1 MANKTLLVAQREYLE
16 NVRTKTFWIGILAF
30 PILIA
35 ISLGAG
41 FVLAKLKQTQAY
53 AVVDLG
59 AGPAEGAPTSGLAE
73 RIEKQARS
81 GDMAALARLLATDQD
96 LSGAMAEIAKDL
108 GDQLA
113 PLREKAGDDPA
124 ATPPDVPDDVRE
136 RLFERLQKLP
146 ADSLQRLMQEQQAMA
161 TAKRYQRRSLA
172 ELGLAGLPPAEQQQR
187 LGQMVQRGELYAY
200 FVVGAAPNERLD
212 DFRYVSNNFTD
223 NSLRD
228 WYGTAATKVVQR
240 LRIAEAK
247 IPTDL
252 AQRLREEVA
261 FHAEKADKDGKTSAV
276 TNADRGS
283 GFAPMAFM
291 YLLMITV
298 MTAAQML
305 LTNTVEEKSNR
316 IIEVLLSSV
325 SPAQLMQGKIWGIG
339 ATGLTLSASWAI
351 CAMLGMSL
359 AERMLPGV
367 DLSALA
373 AVKDPLYLASF
384 VGYFLLG
391 YLLYAAILVGVGS
404 VTNSLKEAQ
413 NLLTPVFMVLGIPLV
428 SMFFIVEE
436 PNGLVAKVLSYIPL
450 FTPFVMMNRASGP
463 PEVYEYVITTVL
475 LLTSVWFAFRFAG
488 KIFRVGVLM
497 TGNPPKLKEILGWLR
512 HS

>member
-41 FVLAKLKQTQAY
+41 FVLAKLKQTLAY

-59 AGPAEGAPTSGLAE
+59 NNPADGSAANGLAE

-81 GDMAALARLLATDQD
+81 GDMAALARLLAGDQE

-113 PLREKAGDDPA
+113 PLRGKSGDDPTV
-124 ATPPDVPDDVRE
+124 TPPEVPDDVRE

-146 ADSLQRLMQEQQAMA
+146 ADSLQRLIQEQKAMA

-172 ELGLAGLPPAEQQQR
+172 ELGLAELPPTEQQQR
-187 LGQMVQRGELYAY
+187 LGQMVQKGELFAY

-212 DFRYVSNNFTD
+212 DFSYVSNNFTD

-228 WYGTAATKVVQR
+228 WYGNAATKVVQR
-240 LRIAEAK
+240 LRLAEAK
-247 IPTDL
+247 IPAAV

-261 FHAEKADKDGKTSAV
+261 FRAEKVKDGIKSAV

-359 AERMLPGV
+359 AEKLLPGV

-391 YLLYAAILVGVGS
+391 YLLYAAILVGIGS

-463 PEVYEYVITTVL
+463 PQVYEYVITTIL
-475 LLTSVWFAFRFAG
+475 LVGSVWLAFRFAG

-512 HS
+512 QS

>member
-53 AVVDLG
+53 AVVDL
-59 AGPAEGAPTSGLAE
+59 AADGLAE

-81 GDMAALARLLATDQD
+81 GDMAALARLLASDQE
-96 LSGAMAEIAKDL
+96 LSGAMAEIAKSL

-113 PLREKAGDDPA
+113 PLRSKAGNDPA
-124 ATPPDVPDDVRE
+124 ATPQDVPDEIRE
-136 RLFERLQKLP
+136 KLFELLQKLP
-146 ADSLQRLMQEQQAMA
+146 ADSLQELKTLA
-161 TAKRYQRRSLA
+161 TAKRFQRRSLA
-172 ELGLAGLPPAEQQQR
+172 ELGLADLPPAEQQQR
-187 LGQMVQRGELYAY
+187 LGQMVQKGELYAY

-212 DFRYVSNNFTD
+212 DFSYVSNNFTD

-228 WYGTAATKVVQR
+228 WYGNAATKVVQR
-240 LRIAEAK
+240 LRLAEAK
-247 IPTDL
+247 IPAAV

-261 FHAEKADKDGKTSAV
+261 FRAEKVRDGIKSAV

-351 CAMLGMSL
+351 CAMIGMSL

-391 YLLYAAILVGVGS
+391 YLLYAAILVGIGS

-463 PEVYEYVITTVL
+463 PQVYEYVITTIL
-475 LLTSVWFAFRFAG
+475 LVGSVCLAFRFAG

-497 TGNPPKLKEILGWLR
+497 TGNPPKLKEIFGWLR
-512 HS
+512 QS

>member
-16 NVRTKTFWIGILAF
+16 NIRTKTFWIGILAF

-53 AVVDLG
+53 AVVDLAKG
-59 AGPAEGAPTSGLAE
+59 TATEDLAA

-81 GDMAALARLLATDQD
+81 SDMAAFARLLASDEA

-113 PLREKAGDDPA
+113 PLRQPAGSDPT
-124 ATPPDVPDDVRE
+124 ATPPEVPEALRE
-136 RLFERLQKLP
+136 QLFERMQKLP
-146 ADSLQRLMQEQQAMA
+146 ADSLQQLLQEQQAMV
-161 TAKRYQRRSLA
+161 TARRFKRRSLA
-172 ELGLAGLPPAEQQQR
+172 ELGLNELPPAEQQQR
-187 LGQMVQRGELYAY
+187 LAQMVQKGELYAY

-240 LRIAEAK
+240 LRIADAK
-247 IPTDL
+247 IPTAV
-252 AQRLREEVA
+252 AQRLREEVV
-261 FHAEKADKDGKTSAV
+261 FRAEKADKEGKTSAV

-325 SPAQLMQGKIWGIG
+325 SPDQLMQGKIWGIG

-351 CAMLGMSL
+351 CALLGMSL
-359 AERMLPGV
+359 AEKLLPGV
-367 DLSALA
+367 DLTALA

-463 PEVYEYVITTVL
+463 PEVYEYVITTIL
-475 LLTSVWFAFRFAG
+475 LLASVWFAFRFAG

-497 TGNPPKLKEILGWLR
+497 TGNPPKLKEIFGWLR
-512 HS
+512 QS